1 MVTSGRYSERLP
13 TARPAH
19 PAPPCPAP
27 PCPAPPRPALPRPAL
42 PCPQRGPVGLPP
54 PFGRG
59 SARCEAVPGLR
70 CHGNRDVKSRAEARR
85 RGRAEASHFT
95 ALCDAMAEEWL
106 GAEAAGSASEE
117 EERACSHRAGLG
129 SGLGLTPSGPAPVTV
144 CVARQEAEDGE
155 RRHRQLLEAVS
166 ALTGRKR
173 RKLAER
179 SEASAQVS
187 EFNVSCK
194 GAGEKLVLS
203 ELLQPIRARSALSSV
218 KKELSR
224 VKQKKAVELPLSKE
238 EAERVVREA
247 AYVKTSKDVG
257 KWQPVV
263 LQNRRAEQLVFPLKE
278 EIVAVA
284 PLEKVVSAWK
294 PRTPLEQEIFGLLH
308 KTQQPITDPLLTP
321 QEKASLQAMSLE
333 EAKRRRAELQKARV
347 LQSYYEAKARREKK
361 IKSKKYHRV
370 LKKSKRRKALKEF
383 EMLQKSD
390 PEAALAKLEELDQ
403 LRMQERMSLKHQNKG
418 KWARSRA
425 IMAKY
430 DLEARKALQEQ
441 LARNKEL
448 TQKVRVELPEEEPA
462 DVPEEDLTSTA
473 IPSISLG
480 ENRANP
486 WMLGKPSDP
495 AQEPDLP
502 EGLGDA
508 AVPVAVES
516 KEEVSE
522 EEEELSE
529 EEALLQDFQQKRRA
543 RQQQAGCPE
552 QRSEELTDL
561 PDVCSVTGQGA
572 DETEIPEQ
580 VLGDGSVHPVIAE
593 EQASPGLEL
602 PPQAQ
607 EEPLLSEQ
615 LHRVQTMEDIEALAS
630 EELAVEQEK
639 PKAVDAEKPARRQK
653 EGRAGPKPAK
663 KPTTKKKII
672 NLQSVLSGKLQ
683 EAQCPSL
690 PVVMEEEEGGFDQRG
705 VITEAF
711 AGDDVVADFNRE
723 KRRAEQAAKPQPL
736 NLVLPGWGEWGGTG
750 LKPSIKKRK
759 RFLIKPAP
767 APPRKDQHLPHVII
781 SEQRN
786 IHAAAHQ
793 VSELP
798 FPFERHQQ
806 FEQSISTP
814 VGSTWNTQRAFQKL
828 TTPSVVTRAGHIIQP
843 LSAEDVPSVAT
854 TDSGTKLA
862 LETAPEQRKQS
873 SQRRHRR
880 AR

>member
-1 MVTSGRYSERLP
+1 
-13 TARPAH
+13 
-19 PAPPCPAP
+19 
-27 PCPAPPRPALPRPAL
+27 
-42 PCPQRGPVGLPP
+42 
-54 PFGRG
+54 
-59 SARCEAVPGLR
+59 
-70 CHGNRDVKSRAEARR
+70 
-85 RGRAEASHFT
+85 
-95 ALCDAMAEEWL
+95 MAEEWL
-106 GAEAAGSASEE
+106 GAEAAGSGSEE
-117 EERACSHRAGLG
+117 EEEE
-129 SGLGLTPSGPAPVTV
+129 
-144 CVARQEAEDGE
+144 QEDGE
-155 RRHRQLLEAVS
+155 RRHQQLLEAVS

-203 ELLQPIRARSALSSV
+203 ELLQPIRARSALSGV

-247 AYVKTSKDVG
+247 AYAKSSKDVG

-284 PLEKVVSAWK
+284 PLEQVVSAWK

-403 LRMQERMSLKHQNKG
+403 LRMEERMSLKHQNKG

-430 DLEARKALQEQ
+430 DLEARKAMQEQ

-473 IPSISLG
+473 IPPVSVGAS
-480 ENRANP
+480 RANP

-495 AQEPDLP
+495 AQEPDVP

-516 KEEVSE
+516 KEEMSE

-529 EEALLQDFQQKRRA
+529 EEALLQDFQQKRQA
-543 RQQQAGCPE
+543 RQQQGEGPE
-552 QRSEELTDL
+552 QHSEELTVL
-561 PDVCSVTGQGA
+561 PGVHSVIEQGA
-572 DETEIPEQ
+572 DETEVSEQLPGDGPIHPVSVEEQ
-580 VLGDGSVHPVIAE
+580 V
-593 EQASPGLEL
+593 SPAIEL

-630 EELAVEQEK
+630 EELTAEQEK
-639 PKAVDAEKPARRQK
+639 PVAVGTEKPACRQE
-653 EGRAGPKPAK
+653 EGKAAPKPAK

-672 NLQSVLSGKLQ
+672 SLQSVLSGKLQ

-690 PVVMEEEEGGFDQRG
+690 PVVVVEEEGGFDQRG

-723 KRRAEQAAKPQPL
+723 KRKAEQAAKPQPL

-750 LKPSIKKRK
+750 LKPSNKKIK

-781 SEQRN
+781 NEQRN

-798 FPFERHQQ
+798 FPFEKHQQ
-806 FEQSISTP
+806 FEQCIRTP

-828 TTPSVVTRAGHIIQP
+828 TAPRVVTRAGHIIQP
-843 LSAEDVPSVAT
+843 ISAEDVPSMAAT
-854 TDSGTKLA
+854 TDTGTKLA
-862 LETAPEQRKQS
+862 LQTAPEQHKQS
-873 SQRRHRR
+873 SRHPRKR

>member
-1 MVTSGRYSERLP
+1 SGPPQHSSMLP
-13 TARPAH
+13 AGPH
-19 PAPPCPAP
+19 PT
-27 PCPAPPRPALPRPAL
+27 
-42 PCPQRGPVGLPP
+42 LPP
-54 PFGRG
+54 L
-59 SARCEAVPGLR
+59 VPPQHSLEG
-70 CHGNRDVKSRAEARR
+70 
-85 RGRAEASHFT
+85 
-95 ALCDAMAEEWL
+95 
-106 GAEAAGSASEE
+106 EE
-117 EERACSHRAGLG
+117 EGTG
-129 SGLGLTPSGPAPVTV
+129 
-144 CVARQEAEDGE
+144 DGE
-155 RRHRQLLEAVS
+155 RRHQQLLEAVS

-179 SEASAQVS
+179 SEPSAQVS

-203 ELLQPIRARSALSSV
+203 ELLQPIHGRSALSGV
-218 KKELSR
+218 KKEFSR

-247 AYVKTSKDVG
+247 AYVKSSKDVG

-263 LQNRRAEQLVFPLKE
+263 LQNRRAKQLVFPLKE

-284 PLEKVVSAWK
+284 PLEQVVSAWK

-370 LKKSKRRKALKEF
+370 LKKSKRRKALKDF

-403 LRMQERMSLKHQNKG
+403 LRMEERMSLKHQNKG

-430 DLEARKALQEQ
+430 DLEARKAMQEQ

-448 TQKVRVELPEEEPA
+448 MQKVRVELPEEEPA
-462 DVPEEDLTSTA
+462 DMPEEDLTSTA
-473 IPSISLG
+473 VVPPVSVG
-480 ENRANP
+480 ANKANP

-495 AQEPDLP
+495 AQEPDMP
-502 EGLGDA
+502 EDLGDA
-508 AVPVAVES
+508 VVPVAVES
-516 KEEVSE
+516 KEMSE

-529 EEALLQDFQQKRRA
+529 EEALLQDFQQKR
-543 RQQQAGCPE
+543 
-552 QRSEELTDL
+552 
-561 PDVCSVTGQGA
+561 V
-572 DETEIPEQ
+572 
-580 VLGDGSVHPVIAE
+580 E
-593 EQASPGLEL
+593 EQASPVIEV

-630 EELAVEQEK
+630 EELIAEQEK
-639 PKAVDAEKPARRQK
+639 PQAVGTEKPAHPQEK
-653 EGRAGPKPAK
+653 GRAAPKPAK
-663 KPTTKKKII
+663 KPATKKKMI
-672 NLQSVLSGKLQ
+672 NLQSVLSGKVQ

-690 PVVMEEEEGGFDQRG
+690 PVVIVEEEGGFDQRG

-711 AGDDVVADFNRE
+711 AGDDVVADFNQE
-723 KRRAEQAAKPQPL
+723 KRKAEQAAKPQPL

-750 LKPSIKKRK
+750 LKPSKKKIK

-798 FPFERHQQ
+798 FPFEKHQQ
-806 FEQSISTP
+806 FERCIRTP

-828 TTPSVVTRAGHIIQP
+828 TTPRVVTRAGHIIQP
-843 LSAEDVPSVAT
+843 LSAEDVPSMAT
-854 TDSGTKLA
+854 TADSGTKLA
-862 LETAPEQRKQS
+862 LETPPEQHRQFSRRLRK
-873 SQRRHRR
+873 R

>member
-1 MVTSGRYSERLP
+1 
-13 TARPAH
+13 
-19 PAPPCPAP
+19 
-27 PCPAPPRPALPRPAL
+27 
-42 PCPQRGPVGLPP
+42 
-54 PFGRG
+54 
-59 SARCEAVPGLR
+59 
-70 CHGNRDVKSRAEARR
+70 
-85 RGRAEASHFT
+85 
-95 ALCDAMAEEWL
+95 MAEEWL
-106 GAEAAGSASEE
+106 GAEAAGSAGEE
-117 EERACSHRAGLG
+117 EEDEEEEEEGK
-129 SGLGLTPSGPAPVTV
+129 
-144 CVARQEAEDGE
+144 DGE

-187 EFNVSCK
+187 EFNVSCE

-247 AYVKTSKDVG
+247 AYVKTSQDVG

-284 PLEKVVSAWK
+284 PLEQVVSAWK

-308 KTQQPITDPLLTP
+308 KTQQPITDPILTP

-390 PEAALAKLEELDQ
+390 PEAALARLEELDQ

-425 IMAKY
+425 ILAKY

-448 TQKVRVELPEEEPA
+448 TQKVRVALPEEEPA

-473 IPSISLG
+473 IPSVSLG
-480 ENRANP
+480 ENKANP

-495 AQEPDLP
+495 AQEPDVP

-516 KEEVSE
+516 KEEVS

-552 QRSEELTDL
+552 QHGEELTVL

-572 DETEIPEQ
+572 DETEMPEQ
-580 VLGDGSVHPVIAE
+580 VLGDGSIHPVSAE
-593 EQASPGLEL
+593 EQASPEIEL
-602 PPQAQ
+602 PSQAQ

-630 EELAVEQEK
+630 EELAAEQEK
-639 PKAVDAEKPARRQK
+639 PKAVDTEKPAGRQK
-653 EGRAGPKPAK
+653 EGRAGPKPDK
-663 KPTTKKKII
+663 KQTNKKKII

-690 PVVMEEEEGGFDQRG
+690 PVVMEEEESGFDQRG

-723 KRRAEQAAKPQPL
+723 KRKAEQDAKPQPL

-828 TTPSVVTRAGHIIQP
+828 TAPSVITRAGHIIQP

-862 LETAPEQRKQS
+862 LETAPEQRKRFS
-873 SQRRHRR
+873 HRRHKR

>member
-1 MVTSGRYSERLP
+1 MAIVTSRAGRKCGAS
-13 TARPAH
+13 
-19 PAPPCPAP
+19 C
-27 PCPAPPRPALPRPAL
+27 
-42 PCPQRGPVGLPP
+42 G
-54 PFGRG
+54 
-59 SARCEAVPGLR
+59 
-70 CHGNRDVKSRAEARR
+70 
-85 RGRAEASHFT
+85 AEASRCT
-95 ALCDAMAEEWL
+95 ALCDSMAEEWL
-106 GAEAAGSASEE
+106 GAEAAGSGSEE
-117 EERACSHRAGLG
+117 EE
-129 SGLGLTPSGPAPVTV
+129 
-144 CVARQEAEDGE
+144 EDGE
-155 RRHRQLLEAVS
+155 RRHQQLLEAVS

-203 ELLQPIRARSALSSV
+203 ELLQPIRARSALSGV
-218 KKELSR
+218 KKELNR

-247 AYVKTSKDVG
+247 AYVKSSKDVG

-284 PLEKVVSAWK
+284 PLEQVVSAWK

-403 LRMQERMSLKHQNKG
+403 LRMEERMSLKHQNKG

-430 DLEARKALQEQ
+430 DLEARKAMQEQ

-473 IPSISLG
+473 IPPVSVGAS
-480 ENRANP
+480 RANP

-495 AQEPDLP
+495 AQEPDVP
-502 EGLGDA
+502 EDLGNA
-508 AVPVAVES
+508 AVPVAVEN
-516 KEEVSE
+516 KEEMSE
-522 EEEELSE
+522 DEEELSE
-529 EEALLQDFQQKRRA
+529 EEALLQDFQQKRQA
-543 RQQQAGCPE
+543 RQGQPGSSE
-552 QRSEELTDL
+552 QHSEELTVL
-561 PDVCSVTGQGA
+561 PGVCSVTEQSGSLGA
-572 DETEIPEQ
+572 DETEEVSEQLPGDASIHPVSVEEQ
-580 VLGDGSVHPVIAE
+580 VSPVI
-593 EQASPGLEL
+593 EL

-630 EELAVEQEK
+630 EELTAEQEK
-639 PKAVDAEKPARRQK
+639 PVTVGTEKPARSRQ
-653 EGRAGPKPAK
+653 EGRTTPKPAK
-663 KPTTKKKII
+663 KPKTKKKII
-672 NLQSVLSGKLQ
+672 SLQSVLSGKLR
-683 EAQCPSL
+683 EAQCPSI
-690 PVVMEEEEGGFDQRG
+690 PAVMVEEEGGFDQRG

-723 KRRAEQAAKPQPL
+723 KHKAEEAAKPQPL

-750 LKPSIKKRK
+750 LKPSNKKIK

-806 FEQSISTP
+806 FEKCIRTP

-828 TTPSVVTRAGHIIQP
+828 TAPRVVTRAGHIIQP
-843 LSAEDVPSVAT
+843 LSAEDVPSVAAT

-862 LETAPEQRKQS
+862 LQTPPEEHKQLSGRPRK
-873 SQRRHRR
+873 R

>member
-1 MVTSGRYSERLP
+1 R
-13 TARPAH
+13 
-19 PAPPCPAP
+19 
-27 PCPAPPRPALPRPAL
+27 
-42 PCPQRGPVGLPP
+42 
-54 PFGRG
+54 
-59 SARCEAVPGLR
+59 
-70 CHGNRDVKSRAEARR
+70 
-85 RGRAEASHFT
+85 
-95 ALCDAMAEEWL
+95 
-106 GAEAAGSASEE
+106 
-117 EERACSHRAGLG
+117 
-129 SGLGLTPSGPAPVTV
+129 
-144 CVARQEAEDGE
+144 
-155 RRHRQLLEAVS
+155 
-166 ALTGRKR
+166 R

-179 SEASAQVS
+179 SEASVQVS
-187 EFNVSCK
+187 EFNVGCE
-194 GAGEKLVLS
+194 GAGEKLVLA
-203 ELLQPIRARSALSSV
+203 ELLQPIRAQSALSSV

-257 KWQPVV
+257 RWQPVV

-284 PLEKVVSAWK
+284 PLEQVVSAWK

-321 QEKASLQAMSLE
+321 REKASLQAMSLE
-333 EAKRRRAELQKARV
+333 EAQRRRAELQKARV

-383 EMLQKSD
+383 ELLQKSD

-403 LRMQERMSLKHQNKG
+403 LRMEERMSLKHQNKG

-430 DLEARKALQEQ
+430 DLEARKAMQEQ

-448 TQKVRVELPEEEPA
+448 MQKVRVETPEEEPG
-462 DVPEEDLTSTA
+462 DVPEEDLISTA
-473 IPSISLG
+473 APDVPVG
-480 ENRANP
+480 AGRTNP
-486 WMLGKPSDP
+486 WMLGKSSDP
-495 AQEPDLP
+495 AKEPEAQ

-508 AVPVAVES
+508 AVPGAAES
-516 KEEVSE
+516 KEEMSE
-522 EEEELSE
+522 EEEEISV
-529 EEALLQDFQQKRRA
+529 EEALLQDFEQKRRT
-543 RQQQAGCPE
+543 RQQRAGSPE
-552 QRSEELTDL
+552 QHGRVSRAVLSRCCPAL
-561 PDVCSVTGQGA
+561 SSSAHGVSVPLLFPRCIGA
-572 DETEIPEQ
+572 EETEAAPEQ
-580 VLGDGSVHPVIAE
+580 LPGDSSIHPLGGE
-593 EQASPGLEL
+593 EPASAGIEL

-607 EEPLLSEQ
+607 EETLLSEQ
-615 LHRVQTMEDIEALAS
+615 LHRVQTMEDVEALAS
-630 EELAVEQEK
+630 EEPPAEPEK
-639 PKAVDAEKPARRQK
+639 PTAVGAQKPAHQRE
-653 EGRAGPKPAK
+653 EGRAGARPAK
-663 KPTTKKKII
+663 KPTAKKKII
-672 NLQSVLSGKLQ
+672 NLQSVLSKKPQ
-683 EAQCPSL
+683 EVQCPSL

-723 KRRAEQAAKPQPL
+723 KHKAEEAAKPQPV

-750 LKPSIKKRK
+750 LKPSAKKIK
-759 RFLIKPAP
+759 RFLIKPPP
-767 APPRKDQHLPHVII
+767 APPRKDQHLPHVIM

-806 FEQSISTP
+806 FEQSIRTP

-828 TTPSVVTRAGHIIQP
+828 TAPRVVTRAGHIIQP
-843 LSAEDVPSVAT
+843 LSAEDVPSMAT
-854 TDSGTKLA
+854 AAGGGTKLA
-862 LETAPEQRKQS
+862 LETAPKQRAQPS
-873 SQRRHRR
+873 RRPHKR